1 MNTLERPSKEI
12 LIVEDSPTQAAGLK
26 KLLEN
31 DHYRVTLAR
40 DGVEAFAQIQARQ
53 PALVIT
59 DGNMPQMDGF
69 ELCRRIKAEANLRRL
84 PVIIVTNMSEPTD
97 VIRGLECG
105 ADNFI
110 VKPYKPDH
118 LLARV
123 SYMLNAQEM
132 QGPDEMQIGVS
143 VTFSNQRFFITADRL
158 QILNLLLSTYE
169 AAVQQTR
176 DLRAAQIELE
186 KAQRQL
192 IETSRRAGMTEVAT
206 NVLHNVG
213 NALNSVNIS
222 AALIADKVRKSK
234 VPNLTRI
241 CGVLR
246 ENSAN
251 LGAFLTTDPKGKQL
265 PLFLEA
271 LAEHLTADQA
281 AIEAETA
288 SLAGNIDHIKQI
300 VAMQQSYGKVSSVV
314 EDVDL
319 AELFEE
325 ARRLNGD
332 SFPGHAVELVRDFTP
347 GLPRVGLDK
356 HKVLQIL
363 GNLLANAKAACD
375 ESGRA
380 DKRVTVRITLA
391 DGSARIAVLD
401 NGVGI
406 PAENLTRIFHLG
418 FTTKKDGLGFGL
430 HNGANSARE
439 MGGSLTAY
447 SPGPGEGAT
456 FTLELPVTMARSAS
470 TTHPAR
476 FESAGA
482 YAAAV

>member
-1 MNTLERPSKEI
+1 MNTSERSAKEI

-26 KLLEN
+26 KLLEG
-31 DHYRVTLAR
+31 DRYRVTVAR
-40 DGVEAFAQIQARQ
+40 DGVEAFAQIQARR

-69 ELCRRIKAEANLRRL
+69 ELCRRIKAEATLRGL

-123 SYMLNAQEM
+123 SYMLSAQEVQSADAM
-132 QGPDEMQIGVS
+132 QMGVS

-176 DLRAAQIELE
+176 DLRAAQVELE

-192 IETSRRAGMTEVAT
+192 IETSRRAGMAEVAT

-222 AALIADKVRKSK
+222 AALIADKARKSK
-234 VPNLTRI
+234 VPNLARI
-241 CGVLR
+241 CSMLR
-246 ENSAN
+246 ENAGD
-251 LGAFLTTDPKGKQL
+251 LGAFLSTDPKGKQV
-265 PLFLEA
+265 PFFLEA
-271 LAEHLTADQA
+271 LAKHLTADQVSMEE
-281 AIEAETA
+281 EAA
-288 SLAGNIDHIKQI
+288 SLAANVEHIKQI
-300 VAMQQSYGKVSSVV
+300 VAMQQNHGRVSGVV
-314 EDVDL
+314 ENLDL
-319 AELFEE
+319 AGLIEDALRLHDGSFLGHELE
-325 ARRLNGD
+325 
-332 SFPGHAVELVRDFTP
+332 VVRDFAP
-347 GLPRVGLDK
+347 DLPQVGLDK

-363 GNLLANAKAACD
+363 ISIFSNAKSACD
-375 ESGRA
+375 DSGRP
-380 DKRVTVRITLA
+380 DKRITVRLA
-391 DGSARIAVLD
+391 FTNGCVRIAVAD

-406 PAENLTRIFHLG
+406 PPENLTRIFQLG

-430 HNGANSARE
+430 HNAANAARE
-439 MGGSLTAY
+439 MGGSLIAH
-447 SPGPGEGAT
+447 SKGPGEGAS
-456 FTLELPVTMARSAS
+456 FTLELPV
-470 TTHPAR
+470 
-476 FESAGA
+476 
-482 YAAAV
+482 AACTLPIGSGSFGNMENCAA